1 MKALLFLF
9 VICLPTLFYAQ
20 EIDARLLENQGD
32 TIYRIHKQKHNYYQY
47 LKFEIDFAYSLK
59 SKDEVNVEQKKHALD
74 ANSFKNAQGKRIEK
88 SDVVQGVFNFKAFG
102 IQLVTDKE
110 LVIKLD
116 NKTYLV
122 FVSRST
128 LGEQFQRSLY
138 YTK

>member
-20 EIDARLLENQGD
+20 EIDARLLENHGD

-47 LKFEIDFAYSLK
+47 LKFEMDFAYSLK

-74 ANSFKNAQGKRIEK
+74 ANSFKNVQGKRIEK

-116 NKTYLV
+116 NKTYLI

-128 LGEQFQRSLY
+128 LGEQFQKSPY